1 MRPIGYCTAVEDCLD
16 EDAVL
21 GFVDGRLDEAGRG
34 SVECHIAACPACSD
48 LVATAAGGAPERPAG
63 GLLEGQAAGANGL
76 APGATVGRYVILN
89 LVGRGGMGEVY
100 AAYDPQLDR
109 KVALKL
115 LHETA
120 ARETA
125 ARTARERLLREA
137 KAIARLSH
145 PNVVVVHDAGAIDD
159 PVHGDRVFLAMEFI
173 EGETV
178 AAWVAERPRAW
189 REIRDV
195 FAAAGEGLA
204 AAHEAGLVHRDFKPQ
219 NVMVAGDGSV
229 RVMDFGLASDSSVLE
244 RSDTLPVDDAT
255 AGEIPTSPTVAL
267 TATGVLLGTPL
278 YMAPEQFLARSTD
291 ARTDQ
296 FSFCVALHEALYGE
310 RPFPSQSFPAL
321 LEAVVGGHVR
331 EPAQKGRV
339 PSFLRRLLLRGLE
352 TDPAARYP
360 SMRALLEALRHDP
373 LRRRR
378 TFLTAAAVAVVAVAA
393 AAGMQR
399 MATRGQRMCGGAS
412 EKLAGIWEPGD
423 HGERREAIHRA
434 FLGTG
439 RSFAEETWTHVSKLL
454 DDYSRRWTGMYV
466 DACEA
471 THVRGDQS
479 AEVLDLRMTCLEGPR
494 GALKALTDVLSRIDA
509 AVLVEAVDAAQALP
523 PLERCTDV
531 PALRTVVPPPADA
544 EARGRVAVL
553 RGHLAEVKALTDTG
567 QWPAAGRKA
576 GPLVDAAR
584 AVGYEPLVAEALA
597 AKSWLEAQTG
607 QPAAAAATLE
617 AEVWAALAAR
627 RDDLAAEAAAQAMAM
642 DGYFLARHEEAER
655 WEKLAEALQRRLG
668 PGHDRIAA
676 WLYQDRA
683 NLRAREGDN
692 QAALTDFERALSL
705 KEKVLPPNH
714 PDIAISLLSIAAAQN
729 ELGNHEAALVAAD
742 KAVEIYQ
749 SAYGS
754 ESPQVAHPLGD
765 RGESYEL
772 LGRYPEAERD
782 LRRAVELS
790 GQWVGPDHPW
800 TAYPLTDLGTTLLLE
815 HHVREALPILE
826 RALRIREK
834 SEPNAEL
841 VAETRFALAR
851 ARWELGQDR
860 TGALTLAEAA
870 RDTYRKMRGEAK
882 HAAEVDAWLAGK
894 SVQAGQLAATA
905 APATSSRTIG
915 SAFFTCPCMSIID
928 VKTCRTIPARSIT
941 KVTLSRKNP
950 SLLRTP

>member
-1 MRPIGYCTAVEDCLD
+1 MSDCLD

-21 GFVDGRLDEAGRG
+21 AFVDGSLDDIGRS
-34 SVECHIAACPACSD
+34 SVEGHIANCPACSD
-48 LVATAAGGAPERPAG
+48 LVASAAGGDPEHLPGR
-63 GLLEGQAAGANGL
+63 LLEGEAAGANGL

-120 ARETA
+120 AREAA
-125 ARTARERLLREA
+125 ARTARQRLLREA

-173 EGETV
+173 EGETL
-178 AAWVAERPRAW
+178 AAWLAAAPHSWRA
-189 REIRDV
+189 IRDV

-219 NVMVAGDGSV
+219 NVMVGRDGSV
-229 RVMDFGLASDSSVLE
+229 RVMDFGLASDSSVVEE
-244 RSDTLPVDDAT
+244 RDAAPLDLAD
-255 AGEIPTSPTVAL
+255 AGAPPTSRTVAL
-267 TATGVLLGTPL
+267 TGTGVLLGTPL
-278 YMAPEQFLARSTD
+278 YMAPEQFMARATD

-296 FSFCVALHEALYGE
+296 FSFCVALYEALYGE
-310 RPFPSQSFPAL
+310 RPFTSESFSAL

-331 EPAQKGRV
+331 EPGQKARV
-339 PSFLRRLLLRGLE
+339 PSFLRKLLLRGLE
-352 TDPAARYP
+352 TEPAARYP
-360 SMRALLEALRHDP
+360 TMRGLLDVLRHDP
-373 LRRRR
+373 IRRRR
-378 TFLTAAAVAVVAVAA
+378 TFAMGAAMALVALIAAV
-393 AAGMQR
+393 GMQR
-399 MATRGQRMCGGAS
+399 LATRGQRMCGGAA
-412 EKLAGIWEPGD
+412 EKLAGIWELGD
-423 HGERREAIHRA
+423 HGDRREAIHRA

-439 RSFAEETWTHVSKLL
+439 RAFAEETWTHVSKVL
-454 DDYSRRWTGMYV
+454 DDYCRRWTGMYT
-466 DACEA
+466 DTCEA

-494 GALKALTDVLSRIDA
+494 GSLKALTDVLSRTNA
-509 AVLVEAVDAAQALP
+509 AVLVEAVNAAQALP
-523 PLERCTDV
+523 PLERCADV

-544 EARGRVAVL
+544 KTRARVTEL

-567 QWPAAGRKA
+567 QWPAASRKA
-576 GPLVDAAR
+576 GPLVEAAR

-597 AKSWLEAQTG
+597 AQSWLEVQTG
-607 QPAAAAATLE
+607 ESAAAAKTLE

-642 DGYFLARHEEAER
+642 AGYFLARHDEAER
-655 WEKLAEALQRRLG
+655 WEKLAEALLRRLG
-668 PGHDRIAA
+668 PGHDRTAA
-676 WLYQDRA
+676 WLYQDRG
-683 NLRAREGDN
+683 NVRIREGNN
-692 QAALTDFERALSL
+692 QSALSDFEQALSL
-705 KEKVLPPNH
+705 KQKVLAPNH
-714 PDIAISLLSIAAAQN
+714 PDIAISLLSIAAVQN

-742 KAVEIYQ
+742 KAVEIYRD
-749 SAYGS
+749 AYGS

-782 LRRAVELS
+782 LRMTVDLS
-790 GQWVGPDHPW
+790 AQWVGADHPW
-800 TAYPLTDLGTTLLLE
+800 TAYPLTALGKTLILE
-815 HHVREALPILE
+815 HHFHEALPILE

-834 SEPNAEL
+834 SELNAEL

-860 TGALTLAEAA
+860 AGALALAEAA
-870 RDTYRKMRGEAK
+870 RETYRKMPAEAK

-894 SVQAGQLAATA
+894 PADKTA
-905 APATSSRTIG
+905 
-915 SAFFTCPCMSIID
+915 
-928 VKTCRTIPARSIT
+928 
-941 KVTLSRKNP
+941 N
-950 SLLRTP
+950 

>member
-1 MRPIGYCTAVEDCLD
+1 MTSATLSWRFRERKDAARPIGYCTSVEDCLD

-21 GFVDGRLDEAGRG
+21 AFVDGILDDIRRG
-34 SVECHIAACPACSD
+34 SVESHIASCPACSD
-48 LVATAAGGAPERPAG
+48 LVASAAGGEPERPAG
-63 GLLEGQAAGANGL
+63 NLLEGEAAGANGL

-115 LHETA
+115 LHENA

-178 AAWVAERPRAW
+178 AAWLAAAPRAW
-189 REIRDV
+189 REVRDV

-219 NVMVAGDGSV
+219 NVMVARDGSV
-229 RVMDFGLASDSSVLE
+229 RVMDFGLASDSSVME
-244 RSDTLPVDDAT
+244 RSDTSPADYAT
-255 AGEIPTSPTVAL
+255 AGAVPTSHTVAL

-278 YMAPEQFLARSTD
+278 YMAPEQFLARPTD

-310 RPFPSQSFPAL
+310 RPFPSESFPAL
-321 LEAVVGGHVR
+321 LEAVVAGRVR
-331 EPAQKGRV
+331 EPSPKARV
-339 PSFLRRLLLRGLE
+339 PSFIRKLLLRGLE
-352 TDPAARYP
+352 TEPAARYP
-360 SMRALLEALRHDP
+360 SMRALLAALGHDP

-378 TFLTAAAVAVVAVAA
+378 TFLTAAAVALVALVA

-399 MATRGQRMCGGAS
+399 MATRGQRMCGGAG

-423 HGERREAIHRA
+423 RSERREVIHRA
-434 FLGTG
+434 FLSTG
-439 RSFAEETWTHVSKLL
+439 RAFAGETWTHVSKLL

-494 GALKALTDVLSRIDA
+494 GAMKALTDVLSRTDA
-509 AVLVEAVDAAQALP
+509 AVLVEAVNAAQALP

-544 EARGRVAVL
+544 ETRGRVALL
-553 RGHLAEVKALTDTG
+553 RGQLAEVKALTDTG
-567 QWPAAGRKA
+567 QWPAASRKA
-576 GPLVDAAR
+576 GPLVEAAR

-597 AKSWLEAQTG
+597 ARSWLEVQTG
-607 QPAAAAATLE
+607 ESAAAAKTLE

-642 DGYFLARHEEAER
+642 DGYFLARHDEAER

-668 PGHDRIAA
+668 PGHDRTAA

-683 NLRAREGDN
+683 NVRTREGNN
-692 QAALTDFERALSL
+692 QAALSDFEQALAL
-705 KEKVLPPNH
+705 KQKVLAPNH
-714 PDIAISLLSIAAAQN
+714 PDIALSLLSIAAVQN
-729 ELGNHEAALVAAD
+729 ELGDHKAALVAAD
-742 KAVEIYQ
+742 KAVEIYRN
-749 SAYGS
+749 AYGN

-782 LRRAVELS
+782 LRRAADLS
-790 GQWVGPDHPW
+790 AQWVGPDHPW
-800 TAYPLTDLGTTLLLE
+800 TAYPLTALGKTLILE
-815 HHVREALPILE
+815 HRLREALPILE

-834 SEPNAEL
+834 SELNAEL
-841 VAETRFALAR
+841 VAETRFALAQ
-851 ARWELGQDR
+851 ARWSLGQDR
-860 TGALTLAEAA
+860 SGALTLAEAA
-870 RDTYRKMRGEAK
+870 RDAYRKMPAEAK
-882 HAAEVDAWLAGK
+882 HATEVDAWLTGK
-894 SVQAGQLAATA
+894 SA
-905 APATSSRTIG
+905 
-915 SAFFTCPCMSIID
+915 
-928 VKTCRTIPARSIT
+928 
-941 KVTLSRKNP
+941 N
-950 SLLRTP
+950 

>member
-1 MRPIGYCTAVEDCLD
+1 MDCLD

-21 GFVDGRLDEAGRG
+21 TFVDGSLDEIGRG
-34 SVECHIAACPACSD
+34 RVEGHIASCPICSE
-48 LVATAAGGAPERPAG
+48 LVATAAGGDPDRLTG
-63 GLLEGQAAGANGL
+63 RILEGEAAGASGL

-120 ARETA
+120 ARAAA

-145 PNVVVVHDAGAIDD
+145 PNVVVVHDAGAIED
-159 PVHGDRVFLAMEFI
+159 PLHGDRVFLAMEFI
-173 EGETV
+173 EGETL
-178 AAWVAERPRAW
+178 AAWLAAAPRSW
-189 REIRDV
+189 SEIRDV
-195 FAAAGEGLA
+195 FSAAGEGLA

-219 NVMVAGDGSV
+219 NVMVGRDGSV
-229 RVMDFGLASDSSVLE
+229 RVMDFGLASDSSVVEAGAAASL
-244 RSDTLPVDDAT
+244 DFAKAAT
-255 AGEIPTSPTVAL
+255 TPTSQTVAL
-267 TATGVLLGTPL
+267 TDTGVLLGTPL
-278 YMAPEQFLARSTD
+278 YMAPEQFLAHATD

-310 RPFPSQSFPAL
+310 RPFPSPSLSAL
-321 LEAVVGGHVR
+321 LEAVVNGRVR
-331 EPAQKGRV
+331 EPNQKTRA
-339 PSFLRRLLLRGLE
+339 PSFLRKLLLRGLA

-360 SMRALLEALRHDP
+360 SMRTLLEVLRQDP

-378 TFLTAAAVAVVAVAA
+378 AFAMGAAVALVALTAA
-393 AAGMQR
+393 GGLQR
-399 MATRGQRMCGGAS
+399 VATRGQRMCGGAG
-412 EKLAGIWEPGD
+412 ERLAGIWELSSR
-423 HGERREAIHRA
+423 GERREAIHRA

-439 RSFAEETWTHVSKLL
+439 RSFAEETWARVSTLL
-454 DDYSRRWTGMYV
+454 DDYSRRWTAMYT
-466 DACEA
+466 DTCEA

-479 AEVLDLRMTCLEGPR
+479 AEVLDLRMACLEGPR
-494 GALKALTDVLSRIDA
+494 GAMRALTDVLSRTDA

-544 EARGRVAVL
+544 ETRGRVALL

-567 QWPAAGRKA
+567 QWPAASRKA

-584 AVGYEPLVAEALA
+584 AVGYEPLLAEALA
-597 AKSWLEAQTG
+597 AKAWLESETG
-607 QPAAAAATLE
+607 QPAVAAKTLE

-627 RDDLAAEAAAQAMAM
+627 RDDLAAESAAQAMAM
-642 DGYFLARHEEAER
+642 AGYFLGHREEADR

-668 PGHDRIAA
+668 PGHDRSAA

-683 NLRAREGDN
+683 DIRLRRGDY
-692 QAALTDFERALSL
+692 QAALSDLEQALSL
-705 KEKVLPPNH
+705 KRKVLAPDH
-714 PDIAISLLSIAAAQN
+714 PDIALSLLAIAAIQN
-729 ELGNHEAALVAAD
+729 ELGDHVAALVAAD
-742 KAVEIYQ
+742 KAVEIYRN
-749 SAYGS
+749 AYGAA
-754 ESPQVAHPLGD
+754 SPLVAHPLGD

-772 LGRYPEAERD
+772 LGRYAEAERD
-782 LRRAVELS
+782 LRLAADLS
-790 GQWVGPDHPW
+790 AQWVGPDHPW
-800 TAYPLTDLGTTLLLE
+800 TAYPLTALGKTLILE
-815 HHVREALPILE
+815 HQFREAAPVLE
-826 RALRIREK
+826 RALRIRQK

-860 TGALTLAEAA
+860 NGALTLAEAA
-870 RDTYRKMRGEAK
+870 RDAYRKMPEQAK

-894 SVQAGQLAATA
+894 SA
-905 APATSSRTIG
+905 
-915 SAFFTCPCMSIID
+915 
-928 VKTCRTIPARSIT
+928 
-941 KVTLSRKNP
+941 N
-950 SLLRTP
+950 

>member
-1 MRPIGYCTAVEDCLD
+1 VVDCLD

-21 GFVDGRLDEAGRG
+21 AFVDGSLDDVGRD
-34 SVECHIAACPACSD
+34 SVEGHIASCPACSD
-48 LVATAAGGAPERPAG
+48 LVATAAGGDPERPTG
-63 GLLEGQAAGANGL
+63 GLLEGETAGADGL

-115 LHETA
+115 LHERA
-120 ARETA
+120 ASEAA

-159 PVHGDRVFLAMEFI
+159 PIHGDRVFLAMEFI

-178 AAWVAERPRAW
+178 AAWLAATPRAW

-219 NVMVAGDGSV
+219 NVMVGRDGSV
-229 RVMDFGLASDSSVLE
+229 RVMDFGLASDSSVME
-244 RSDTLPVDDAT
+244 GSDTPPVDYAA
-255 AGEIPTSPTVAL
+255 AGVVPTSHTVAL

-278 YMAPEQFLARSTD
+278 YMAPEQFLARATD

-296 FSFCVALHEALYGE
+296 FSFCVALYEALYGE

-321 LEAVVGGHVR
+321 LEAVVGGRVR
-331 EPAQKGRV
+331 EPAQKARV
-339 PSFLRRLLLRGLE
+339 RSFLRKLLLRGLE
-352 TDPAARYP
+352 TKPAARYP
-360 SMRALLEALRHDP
+360 SMRALLEALRYDP

-378 TFLTAAAVAVVAVAA
+378 TLAIGAVVALVALIA

-399 MATRGQRMCGGAS
+399 MATRGQRMCGGAGQ
-412 EKLAGIWEPGD
+412 KLAGIWEPGK
-423 HGERREAIHRA
+423 HSERREGIHRV

-439 RSFAEETWTHVSKLL
+439 RAFAEETWTHVSKLL
-454 DDYSRRWTGMYV
+454 DDYSRRWTGMYT

-479 AEVLDLRMTCLEGPR
+479 AEVLDLRMACLEGPR
-494 GALKALTDVLSRIDA
+494 AAMKALTDVLTRTDA
-509 AVLVEAVDAAQALP
+509 AVLVEAVNAAQALP
-523 PLERCTDV
+523 PLERCADV
-531 PALRTVVPPPADA
+531 PALRAVVPPPPDT
-544 EARGRVAVL
+544 ETRERVAVL

-567 QWPAAGRKA
+567 QWPAASRKA
-576 GPLVDAAR
+576 GPLVEAAR

-597 AKSWLEAQTG
+597 AQCWLEIQTG
-607 QPAAAAATLE
+607 DATTAAKTLE
-617 AEVWAALAAR
+617 AEIWAALAAR

-642 DGYFLARHEEAER
+642 AGYFLSRREEADR

-668 PGHDRIAA
+668 PGHDRTAA

-683 NLRAREGDN
+683 DVRMRRGDYRGALADLG
-692 QAALTDFERALSL
+692 QALLL
-705 KEKVLPPNH
+705 KRKVLPPDH
-714 PDIAISLLSIAAAQN
+714 PDIGLSLLAIAVVQN
-729 ELGNHEAALVAAD
+729 ELGDHGAALVAAD
-742 KAVEIYQ
+742 KAVDIYQ
-749 SAYGS
+749 NAYGK
-754 ESPQVAHPLGD
+754 ESPLIAHPLGD

-782 LRRAVELS
+782 LRLAADLS
-790 GQWVGPDHPW
+790 AQWVGADHPW
-800 TAYPLTDLGTTLLLE
+800 TAYPLTALGKTLILE
-815 HHVREALPILE
+815 HHFREATPILE
-826 RALRIREK
+826 RALRIRQK

-841 VAETRFALAR
+841 VAETRFALAE

-860 TGALTLAEAA
+860 AGALTLAEAA
-870 RDTYRKMRGEAK
+870 RETYRKMPEQAK
-882 HAAEVDAWLAGK
+882 HATEVDAWLAGK
-894 SVQAGQLAATA
+894 TVNK
-905 APATSSRTIG
+905 PA
-915 SAFFTCPCMSIID
+915 
-928 VKTCRTIPARSIT
+928 
-941 KVTLSRKNP
+941 N
-950 SLLRTP
+950 